1 MFVNNCIYILYILS
15 VMSMINKSHN
25 IVVFDLDE
33 TIGNFTELS
42 IFWEALNKY
51 SSTTLSHGDF
61 FRLLDTFPE
70 FLRPNIHNI
79 LKYIIKQKRNNKC
92 DSIMIY
98 TNNQGNKKW
107 ITMITKYFDYKLQE
121 QTFDKIIS
129 AFKVRGKQIELCR
142 TSHDKSVSDLFRCTK
157 IPENTQICFVDD
169 QLHPLMKHDNV
180 YYINVKPYKFSLDY
194 DIMADIYFTKN
205 VKTNDKKEFVDFIT
219 NYMNKSG
226 FLIEKKDEIEHKVD
240 KTISKKLLIHLKD
253 FFGNDKETKRIKR
266 RRKNKTAKL

>member
-1 MFVNNCIYILYILS
+1 MINNSIYILYILS
-15 VMSMINKSHN
+15 FMSIINRPHN

-42 IFWEALNKY
+42 VFWEALNKY
-51 SSTTLSHGDF
+51 NSKPLSQEDFITL
-61 FRLLDTFPE
+61 LETFPD

-79 LKYIIKQKRNNKC
+79 LKYLIKQKRNNKC
-92 DSIMIY
+92 DNIMIY

-107 ITMITKYFDYKLQE
+107 ITMITKYFDYKLKE
-121 QTFDKIIS
+121 QTFDKIIA
-129 AFKVRGKQIELCR
+129 AFKVKGKQIEVCR

-157 IPENTQICFVDD
+157 IPENTQICFIDD
-169 QLHPLMKHDNV
+169 QIHPLMKHDNV

-194 DIMADIYFTKN
+194 HTMADIYFTKN
-205 VKTNDKKEFVDFIT
+205 IKTNDKSHFVEFIT

-226 FLIEKKDEIEHKVD
+226 FLIEKKDDIEHMVD

-253 FFGNDKETKRIKR
+253 FFGNNKGTKRIKR
-266 RRKNKTAKL
+266 KRKNKTAKL

>member
-1 MFVNNCIYILYILS
+1 
-15 VMSMINKSHN
+15 MSIINKSHN

-51 SSTTLSHGDF
+51 TSDPLSQEDF
-61 FRLLDTFPE
+61 FGLLDTFPE

-205 VKTNDKKEFVDFIT
+205 VKTNNRKEFVDFIT

>member
-1 MFVNNCIYILYILS
+1 
-15 VMSMINKSHN
+15 MSIINKSHN

-51 SSTTLSHGDF
+51 TSDPLSQEDF

-70 FLRPNIHNI
+70 FLRPNIQNI

-205 VKTNDKKEFVDFIT
+205 VKTNNRKEFVDFIT

>member
-1 MFVNNCIYILYILS
+1 
-15 VMSMINKSHN
+15 MSIINKSHN

-51 SSTTLSHGDF
+51 SSDTLSHEDF
-61 FRLLDTFPE
+61 FKLLDTFPE
-70 FLRPNIHNI
+70 FLRPNINNI
-79 LKYIIKQKRNNKC
+79 LKYLIKQKRNNKC

-157 IPENTQICFVDD
+157 IPENTQICFIDD

-194 DIMADIYFTKN
+194 HIMADIYFTKN